1 MGIDCKPPLSSP
13 LLLCLF
19 SFFSS
24 SSSPPYSPPPFGDK
38 VSSVQSSLKLA
49 SSEDDLE
56 LLPLLPDVGIIGVL
70 SHPIY
75 GVLGSRT
82 QSLAPAREALHQL
95 NDMPNLYY
103 VFSSKHLYAH
113 AYLQAYFSLFYVYDW
128 FFLHVCKC
136 TACIPGA
143 LGEQKETDPPLARV
157 RDSCKLP
164 GSGN

>member
-1 MGIDCKPPLSSP
+1 MEIDCKPPLSFP

-24 SSSPPYSPPPFGDK
+24 SSSPPYPPPLFGDK

-103 VFSSKHLYAH
+103 AFSGKHLYTH
-113 AYLQAYFSLFYVYDW
+113 AFFTGLFL
-128 FFLHVCKC
+128 FIL
-136 TACIPGA
+136 CI
-143 LGEQKETDPPLARV
+143 
-157 RDSCKLP
+157 
-164 GSGN
+164 